1 MPRERKH
8 AAWAH
13 FYIIS
18 KNKDPHPHVQC
29 KYCIKEYKRAV
40 PERMQDH
47 LDKKC
52 SEAPNDAKSH
62 GQNRNDRLSKEE
74 LNSLVSLLAKL
85 LSIDHSS
92 TSQILKNMVEQN
104 ETKLCE
110 EVNIHPNQELSTF
123 SFVERPY
130 TLTRPIMLSPSY
142 DSITR
147 NTLVPLQEFSCEYDH
162 ETTQQF
168 YSELEYLN
176 VDQQKLRDVNNRHRR
191 SNTKK
196 FFNKR
201 YNYY

>member
-8 AAWAH
+8 SAWDH
-13 FYIIS
+13 FYIID
-18 KNKDPHPHVQC
+18 KHKDPHPHVQC

-62 GQNRNDRLSKEE
+62 EQHHRNSHMSKKEIS
-74 LNSLVSLLAKL
+74 SLVFLLAKL
-85 LSIDHSS
+85 LSVDRSS
-92 TSQILKNMVEQN
+92 ATQILKNMTEQN
-104 ETKLCE
+104 EARLHE
-110 EVNIHPNQELSTF
+110 EVNFHPNQELSDF

-130 TLTRPIMLSPSY
+130 TLTKPIMLSSPY

-147 NTLVPLQEFSCEYDH
+147 NTFAPQEFSYEYDF

-168 YSELEYLN
+168 HSQLEYLSI
-176 VDQQKLRDVNNRHRR
+176 DQQKLRDVNNRRNR
-191 SNTKK
+191 STSTKN

-201 YNYY
+201 YM